1 MLAPRGPVD
10 VYVLGALKNKCSSL
24 GKKMDKRFG
33 YILVL
38 IALAAS
44 AARAQQPRVAPPL
57 PQLSV
62 SDARNKELLAH
73 IDERLQSGKVQMV
86 AGSPQKITS
95 SNTPQPAL
103 DPAISEA
110 LQEQSTQTHLEK
122 TQAFPKVEVAP
133 PSVSGGSRPLTSPG
147 MMVTTSKFG
156 RLAPQT
162 ATLAELPCRLEATPE
177 IRSVSGKSKGVVFTP
192 DPGTGQYPNNQYTIY
207 GCNFGD
213 SQGQGEV
220 HIFGPSINHNGPIKL
235 SVDSWSNKLIVVT
248 FDPTFENEYDLSNI
262 TLVVVASNGQSA
274 QFPGNSFVARR
285 VSRPLE
291 LIPKSA
297 VTLQQTYV
305 KDLAVSPVTSSQLQM
320 AGWNLAPYY
329 LNSQSTDPWAACLV
343 QIDSIWHDYPS
354 TRINWQNTI
363 DFSKLRPGF
372 VLDDS
377 FRTVMVGHTMG
388 ENTFSDES
396 CKYYDTVVTCQ
407 LQGSALQVSVAPQEC
422 DWNGKYAYGIF
433 GLMLSVTG
441 PKGNL
446 LNPWPDN
453 IQ

>member
-1 MLAPRGPVD
+1 MSQPI
-10 VYVLGALKNKCSSL
+10 GAWCWRRKGNLRRPSKTMNK
-24 GKKMDKRFG
+24 KFG
-33 YILVL
+33 YIVVL

-44 AARAQQPRVAPPL
+44 AAPAQQPRVAPPL
-57 PQLSV
+57 RQLSV
-62 SDARNKELLAH
+62 NDARSKELLAH
-73 IDERLQSGKVQMV
+73 INERLQSGKLEMV

-122 TQAFPKVEVAP
+122 TQAPAKIEVAP
-133 PSVSGGSRPLTSPG
+133 PTVRGGSQPLSFPSE
-147 MMVTTSKFG
+147 MVPTSKYG
-156 RLAPQT
+156 RLSQSS
-162 ATLAELPCRLEATPE
+162 LMPCPPRMTTTV

-192 DPGTGQYPNNQYTIY
+192 DPGTGQYPNNQYTIH

-220 HIFGPSINHNGPIKL
+220 HIFGPFINHNGPIKL
-235 SVDSWSNKLIVVT
+235 SVDSWSDRLIVVT
-248 FDPTFENEYDLSNI
+248 LDPTFENEYDLSNI
-262 TLVVVASNGQSA
+262 TLVVVASNGQNV

-285 VSRPLE
+285 ISRPLK

-297 VTLQQTYV
+297 ITLQKNLV
-305 KDLAVSPVTSSQLQM
+305 FDDAAVSPVTSSQLQI
-320 AGWNLAPYY
+320 AGLSLAPGY
-329 LNSQSTDPWAACLV
+329 LNTQSTDPWAVYLC

-354 TRINWQNTI
+354 SRINWQNTF

-377 FRTVMVGHTMG
+377 FRTVIIGHG
-388 ENTFSDES
+388 SGSNTFGDET
-396 CKYYDTVVTCQ
+396 CKYSDTVVTGQ

-433 GLMLSVTG
+433 ALKLSVTG
-441 PKGNL
+441 PKGAQ